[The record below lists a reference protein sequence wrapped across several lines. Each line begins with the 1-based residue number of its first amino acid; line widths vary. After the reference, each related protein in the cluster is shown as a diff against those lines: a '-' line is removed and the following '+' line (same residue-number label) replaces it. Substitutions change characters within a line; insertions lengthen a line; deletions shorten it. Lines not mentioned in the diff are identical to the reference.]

1 MGKQITRI
9 RLLQR
14 PGPVK
19 DGSRRSRQRWE
30 LYVYVHTLTVM
41 THTQVEVVCELHPAE
56 VWVCLTG
63 FEFD

>member
-19 DGSRRSRQRWE
+19 DGSRRNRQRWE
-30 LYVYVHTLTVM
+30 LYVYVHTLTVI
-41 THTQVEVVCELHPAE
+41 THTHTHKLRWCVNFIQLRC
-56 VWVCLTG
+56 G
-63 FEFD
+63 FV

>member
-30 LYVYVHTLTVM
+30 LVVHTHTLTYCYDSK
-41 THTQVEVVCELHPAE
+41 THTQKVEMVYETPSS
-56 VWVCLTG
+56 
-63 FEFD
+63 

>member
-1 MGKQITRI
+1 M
-9 RLLQR
+9 
-14 PGPVK
+14 K